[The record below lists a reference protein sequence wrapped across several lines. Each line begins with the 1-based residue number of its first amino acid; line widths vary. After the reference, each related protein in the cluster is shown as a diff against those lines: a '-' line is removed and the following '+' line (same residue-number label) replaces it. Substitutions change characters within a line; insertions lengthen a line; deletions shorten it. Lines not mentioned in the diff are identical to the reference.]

1 LVDSEEQAVTSN
13 AFIDRPLLGATMAG
27 RYPTFVFYPRSS
39 PPPSWVMDL
48 SKAFTSARDRI
59 DTSNGQSKES
69 NEVLAIVKPDLE
81 KEGFRVESRGG
92 KISRPVLFGEGGDFE
107 LEYRVDAVHDTQ
119 RIVVEVEAG
128 RGAKGNAVYRDL
140 IHMSLIVDADYAVI
154 AVPLEYWFHSGSK
167 RIKEPAYEKSRKLLD
182 AIYSSGRL
190 RFPFKGILLV
200 GY

>member
-1 LVDSEEQAVTSN
+1 MLNPVTSSYPS
-13 AFIDRPLLGATMAG
+13 FI
-27 RYPTFVFYPRSS
+27 FFPRSS
-39 PPPSWVMDL
+39 RPPKWVQDFVIAFASAQ
-48 SKAFTSARDRI
+48 SKL
-59 DTSNGQSKES
+59 DTKHGQAKES
-69 NEVLAIVKPDLE
+69 NEVLATIKSDLE
-81 KEGFRVESRGG
+81 KAGFRVESRGG

-107 LEYRVDAVHDTQ
+107 LEYRVDAVHESE

-140 IHMSLIVDADYAVI
+140 IHMSLIVDADFAVI
-154 AVPLEYWFHSGSK
+154 AVPLEYWFHSGPK

-182 AIYSSGRL
+182 AIYASGRL